1 MIFSLSIIY
10 VLCILIIVCWSSS
23 FDILAQADIIT
34 PNQFEVEQL
43 TGITIRTIQDAQ
55 SACAV
60 LHNLGVST
68 VLITSIVFPDAKVG
82 NTCCNDDTNTDQS
95 AADSIGMFASHRQN
109 TTQSS
114 AQSLTG
120 QSPGL
125 VDEYTEEQY
134 ILYSPKFPGQFTGT
148 GDVCAALFLA
158 WTADVEVSPL
168 AVALEKLA
176 GKYMLCRAIT
186 SGNIQHTHLCNSN
199 IPSKGTMN
207 AIVQRTSNAAKEK
220 RSNSSSSN
228 KAKQVSSRELQLIQS
243 RDDILCPPR
252 VGIQASKVLKNGSI
266 A

>member
-68 VLITSIVFPDAKVG
+68 VLITSIVFPDARVG
-82 NTCCNDDTNTDQS
+82 NTCNDD
-95 AADSIGMFASHRQN
+95 DSIAMFTSHRQN
-109 TTQSS
+109 STQSS

-186 SGNIQHTHLCNSN
+186 SGHSTYSTLQFKHTLQRNNECNCSTN
-199 IPSKGTMN
+199 F
-207 AIVQRTSNAAKEK
+207 Q
-220 RSNSSSSN
+220 
-228 KAKQVSSRELQLIQS
+228 
-243 RDDILCPPR
+243 CC
-252 VGIQASKVLKNGSI
+252 
-266 A
+266 